1 MYLWGMTTI
10 HLQPNK
16 KIYFA
21 SDFHLGYPDHQ
32 TSLKRER
39 KVVAWLDSI
48 KTDAQIVFLVGDIFD
63 FWFEYK
69 NVVPK
74 GFVRLL
80 GKLAELTDAGIEIII
95 FTGNHDIWMFDYF
108 TKEMNIKVY
117 RDFQEYEVRV
127 ESPAFRVENSNSGIF
142 PTLNSELSTLNSE
155 LSTLNSEL
163 STLNSEL
170 STLNSELFTLNSELS
185 TLNSELST
193 LNSQLSTLNSKLFTF
208 YIVHGDGLG
217 PGDYG
222 YKFLKKVFESKLAQ
236 WAFSWLH
243 PHIGIGLANFWSGS
257 RKDVERIKKE
267 LQFRGDGEWLWSFA
281 KEQEALKHRDFYV
294 FGHRHLLLDLPMG
307 EKSRYINLGQWAY
320 DDENSNHFAVFD
332 GVEFIVKKYI

>member
-10 HLQPNK
+10 HLQANK

-21 SDFHLGYPDHQ
+21 SDFHLGYPDHD
-32 TSLKRER
+32 TSLVRER

-48 KTDAQIVFLVGDIFD
+48 KTDAQVIFLVGDIFD

-74 GFVRLL
+74 GFVRLQ

-117 RDFQEYEVRV
+117 RDFQEYAVYNSLTPNPQ
-127 ESPAFRVENSNSGIF
+127 SPI
-142 PTLNSELSTLNSE
+142 P
-155 LSTLNSEL
+155 
-163 STLNSEL
+163 
-170 STLNSELFTLNSELS
+170 
-185 TLNSELST
+185 
-193 LNSQLSTLNSKLFTF
+193 TF

-222 YKFLKKVFESKLAQ
+222 YKFLKKIFESKFCQ

-243 PHIGIGLANFWSGS
+243 PHIGITLATFWSGS
-257 RKDVERIKKE
+257 RKDIERINRE
-267 LQFRGDGEWLWSFA
+267 LQFRGDGEWLWGFA
-281 KEQEALKHRDFYV
+281 KEQEALKHHDFYV
-294 FGHRHLLLDLPMG
+294 FGHRHLLLDLPVG
-307 EKSRYINLGQWAY
+307 ENSRYINLGQWAY

-332 GVEFIVKKYI
+332 GVEFVVKKYI

>member
-1 MYLWGMTTI
+1 VSGKNWQIMYLWGMTTI
-10 HLQPNK
+10 HLQANK

-21 SDFHLGYPDHQ
+21 SDFHLGYPDHD
-32 TSLKRER
+32 TSLVRER

-48 KTDAQIVFLVGDIFD
+48 KTDAQVIFLVGDIFD

-80 GKLAELTDAGIEIII
+80 GKLAELTDSGIEIII

-108 TKEMNIKVY
+108 MKEMNIKVY
-117 RDFQEYEVRV
+117 RDFQEYAVLAVGSRQSAV
-127 ESPAFRVENSNSGIF
+127 S
-142 PTLNSELSTLNSE
+142 
-155 LSTLNSEL
+155 
-163 STLNSEL
+163 
-170 STLNSELFTLNSELS
+170 
-185 TLNSELST
+185 
-193 LNSQLSTLNSKLFTF
+193 TF

-222 YKFLKKVFESKLAQ
+222 YKFLKKIFESKFCQ

-243 PHIGIGLANFWSGS
+243 PHIGIGLATFWSGS
-257 RKDVERIKKE
+257 RKDVERIKRE

-281 KEQEALKHRDFYV
+281 KEQEAFKHHDFYV
-294 FGHRHLLLDLPMG
+294 FGHRHLLLDLPVG

-332 GVEFIVKKYI
+332 GAEFVVKKYN

>member
-1 MYLWGMTTI
+1 MNSI
-10 HLQPNK
+10 NLQKNK

-32 TSLKRER
+32 TSIARER

-48 KTDAQIVFLVGDIFD
+48 KKDAQVIFLVGDIFD

-74 GFVRLL
+74 GYVRLL
-80 GKLAELTDAGIEIII
+80 GKLAELSDSGIEIII
-95 FTGNHDIWMFDYF
+95 FSGNHDIWMFDYF
-108 TKEMNIKVY
+108 KKEMGIEVHRNA
-117 RDFQEYEVRV
+117 QEYVIENRV
-127 ESPAFRVENSNSGIF
+127 ESIDNRESQISKIENR
-142 PTLNSELSTLNSE
+142 
-155 LSTLNSEL
+155 
-163 STLNSEL
+163 
-170 STLNSELFTLNSELS
+170 
-185 TLNSELST
+185 
-193 LNSQLSTLNSKLFTF
+193 TF

-222 YKFLKKVFESKLAQ
+222 YKYLKKVFESKLSQ
-236 WAFSWLH
+236 WAFGWIH
-243 PHIGIGLANFWSGS
+243 PHVGISLATWWSGS
-257 RKDVERIKKE
+257 RKDEERIKRE

-281 KEQEALKHRDFYV
+281 KEQEALKHHDFYV
-294 FGHRHLLLDLPMG
+294 FGHRHLLLDLQVG

-332 GVEFIVKKYI
+332 GEELVVKKYI